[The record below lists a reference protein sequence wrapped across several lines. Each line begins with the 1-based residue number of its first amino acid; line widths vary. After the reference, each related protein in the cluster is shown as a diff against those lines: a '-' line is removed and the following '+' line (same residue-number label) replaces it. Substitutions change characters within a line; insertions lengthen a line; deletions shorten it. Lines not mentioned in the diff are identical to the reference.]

1 MADVTLTGS
10 PALDAATVPKSNLHD
25 NSVSRVWTA
34 NGATVSASM
43 IVPMMKIPHGAVIQS
58 LEGYG
63 FIGCASGT
71 LNVGIVGLSDDFLVA
86 DITISSG
93 GNARLVP
100 AAGNLPYRVS
110 LSDDS
115 VTRYV
120 VVQAKFKAVGSATVT
135 AKIGLT
141 LFYSMDQDSKMVYP

>member
-1 MADVTLTGS
+1 MADVTLTNAPGRD
-10 PALDAATVPKSNLHD
+10 PYQIPKTNIHE
-25 NSVSRVWTA
+25 NSVSRVWSA
-34 NGATVSASM
+34 NGVTVSASM
-43 IVPMMKIPHGAVIQS
+43 VVPMMQIPHGAVIQS

-71 LNVGIVGLSDDFLVA
+71 LNVGIQGLSDDFLVA
-86 DITISSG
+86 DITISGG

-100 AAGNLPYRVS
+100 NAGNLPYKVT

-141 LFYSMDQDSKMVYP
+141 VFYSMDQDAKVTFP